1 MVYLPREV
9 MDLIFLFHNP
19 YIGIEKKIEDVY
31 NKLDKKLKLTRNG
44 LFTNNIIQISNNNLH
59 KYSITRHDDKNI
71 AQCITE
77 IPQVFVPRKT
87 ITKSSYAGKHFIER
101 YRDVF
106 NPRNDNYIS
115 NGELIMAMLISKSK
129 KIKGV
134 AKETQTVNFI

>member
-1 MVYLPREV
+1 MLTY
-9 MDLIFLFHNP
+9 N
-19 YIGIEKKIEDVY
+19 GI
-31 NKLDKKLKLTRNG
+31 
-44 LFTNNIIQISNNNLH
+44 FTNNTKQYFDIDPSKH
-59 KYSITRHDDKNI
+59 PITNSECKNI